1 MSLFIN
7 AFANILGFLTSKL
20 PRQWL
25 RKSGA
30 WLGFLW
36 FDVFQFRKKIVLDNL
51 EIAFP
56 EWPLEKRLEVGRQ
69 SVYNLG
75 YNATE
80 LLTVPF
86 IDKTWIKKNNVF
98 EGYEN
103 IEKARALGKGMLF
116 LSLHLGN
123 GDLGA
128 TMIVMQG
135 QELFLITKR
144 FKTKWFDNMWFSIRG
159 AKGVQYID
167 AHAPNNA
174 FDILKAL
181 KKNAAVVF
189 VLDQF
194 MGKPYGIA
202 AKFFGRETG
211 TAYGL
216 ALFAQKTK
224 APVLP
229 IYTYEGPD
237 KKMHMVIEPAMDLSP
252 YIAADKDQTT
262 LNLTQ
267 AFNNKLEEIVRKHP
281 EQWMWVH
288 RRWKEFR

>member
-56 EWPLEKRLEVGRQ
+56 EWPLEKKLEVGRQ

-80 LLTVPF
+80 LFTVPF
-86 IDKTWIKKNNVF
+86 IDENWMKKNNVF

-128 TMIVMQG
+128 SLIVLQG

-144 FKTKWFDNMWFSIRG
+144 FKTK
-159 AKGVQYID
+159 
-167 AHAPNNA
+167 
-174 FDILKAL
+174 
-181 KKNAAVVF
+181 
-189 VLDQF
+189 
-194 MGKPYGIA
+194 
-202 AKFFGRETG
+202 
-211 TAYGL
+211 
-216 ALFAQKTK
+216 
-224 APVLP
+224 
-229 IYTYEGPD
+229 
-237 KKMHMVIEPAMDLSP
+237 
-252 YIAADKDQTT
+252 
-262 LNLTQ
+262 
-267 AFNNKLEEIVRKHP
+267 
-281 EQWMWVH
+281 
-288 RRWKEFR
+288 